1 MKDNKGFSL
10 IELIVLMGI
19 LAIVIGA
26 GGIGMYG
33 SIQRS
38 KAKNQASDFN
48 SKISE
53 LYSASMSKAED
64 YRLVATLDGDS
75 VKYSFQR
82 NSGSGWT
89 AYNSA
94 SSKKDEQKKQEES
107 KQEKNSLPELRQK
120 ERTVIIN
127 SIDGKTANATLEHE
141 GETYP
146 VSIQGITKQQQKK
159 LKIGKEVKVRIL
171 DNTKKYTATLVL

>member
-26 GGIGMYG
+26 GGMGMYG
-33 SIQRS
+33 SMQRS

-64 YRLVATLDGDS
+64 YRLVATLDGDT

-82 NSGSGWT
+82 NSRSGWT

-94 SSKKDEQKKQEES
+94 SSKIKGAITASNSSSSYELVNNSYIVIKYNSVDGAFEEITAYNPSGVANVEKIQKIKFDYYGKS
-107 KQEKNSLPELRQK
+107 AVVNLRFN
-120 ERTVIIN
+120 T
-127 SIDGKTANATLEHE
+127 GKHSMK
-141 GETYP
+141 G
-146 VSIQGITKQQQKK
+146 
-159 LKIGKEVKVRIL
+159 
-171 DNTKKYTATLVL
+171 